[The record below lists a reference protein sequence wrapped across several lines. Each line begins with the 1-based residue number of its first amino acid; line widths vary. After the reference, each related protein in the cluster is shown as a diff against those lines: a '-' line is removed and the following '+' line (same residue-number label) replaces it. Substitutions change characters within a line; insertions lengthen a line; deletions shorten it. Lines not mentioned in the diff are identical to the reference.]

1 MTFDELVSQF
11 KEQQSFEYILE
22 HEGELRHHNTGISMM
37 PLLRQNRDIL
47 IIKKPEG
54 RLRLWDVPLFKRN
67 NAPRERTYV
76 MHRVLWVGRRS
87 YVMCGDNQWRPEF
100 GVKDSQILGVL
111 DAVERRSKDGQLERI
126 IPVRST
132 SEHPHVPFLYRLY
145 VFLWCFFY
153 PIRAVAVY
161 IEYKYLAHKR
171 RKKH

>member
-1 MTFDELVSQF
+1 MSTFEDILNDQGMLV
-11 KEQQSFEYILE
+11 YTNV
-22 HEGELRHHNTGISMM
+22 GTSMM
-37 PLLRQNRDIL
+37 PLLRQRRDLL
-47 IIKKPEG
+47 IIQKKGPE
-54 RLRLWDVPLFKRN
+54 RLHWLDIPLFKRPN
-67 NAPRERTYV
+67 GQYV
-76 MHRVLWVGRRS
+76 MHRVMRVRKHD

-132 SEHPHVPFLYRLY
+132 SEHPHVPFFYRLY